1 MTPLYEYR
9 CPKCGHIEEKLVK
22 MGRELYLGCPKCSEG
37 YGVTMKKIVSPS
49 SFRLKGE
56 GWTKKGDK

>member
-49 SFRLKGE
+49 SFRLVGE
-56 GWTKKGDK
+56 GWTKKEKE